1 MLIEE
6 FKERVA
12 GFQVGDELKLEAL
25 CDEWNE
31 ELTDSDVEMFRD
43 LLAEETERAE
53 QLEIEN
59 AELRE
64 AQRDLAGAL
73 SRALENF
80 NRLEKR
86 NDELRDEIGL
96 LENELRAADEE
107 QTATE
112 AELKRVEEALWQ
124 TKADLAEANQ
134 MVRTLIEEG
143 K

>member
-12 GFQVGDELKLEAL
+12 GFQIGDELKLEAL
-25 CDEWNE
+25 CAEWNE
-31 ELTDSDVEMFRD
+31 ELTDSDAEMFRD
-43 LLAEETERAE
+43 LLAEETDRAE
-53 QLEIEN
+53 ALEKEN

-64 AQRDLAGAL
+64 AQSVLTKTLGHV
-73 SRALENF
+73 EN
-80 NRLEKR
+80 NVAHLVKR
-86 NDELRDEIGL
+86 NAELHGEITL
-96 LENELRAADEE
+96 LESELIAADEE
-107 QTATE
+107 QSATE